1 MAMPFP
7 PYRVRFVGKDVPKE
21 LDFPEEEYQRRQAA
35 VQEAMA
41 REGFDLLIIGHAADI
56 CWLTGFQSPSSGTF
70 AALIIPAK
78 GTVVLHVIDHEYGC
92 ARYLSI
98 AERIES
104 FPWYEP
110 EAGLDQHAK
119 LVAEHLPSGGAQV
132 GIDLKAPV
140 RTAEIDG
147 RLGPSRI
154 AWRDATG
161 LVTQLR
167 RAKSPL
173 ELAAMRE
180 SGRITRVALD
190 DTLAALKPGLTDSGI
205 AAILMRRMIEEGS
218 EFPAMGP
225 FVATGLRSSLI
236 HTTWKRRPVREG
248 EHVFLEPAAAYKR
261 YNAPMMRT
269 AIMGRPSKTAE
280 RLTAAV
286 EATLALL
293 LETIRAGRTG
303 HEIATA
309 AAKGFAPVADEIF
322 FQGAFGY
329 SVGLALP
336 PDWAEG
342 STPFIAEGIDEP
354 LVAGMTLHLP
364 VAARIVGFGGVALS
378 ETVLVTEKGCE
389 SVTATSR
396 RVVVVA

>member
-1 MAMPFP
+1 MTFP
-7 PYRVRFVGKDVPKE
+7 PYRTRFEGKEIPKE
-21 LDFPEEEYQRRQAA
+21 LDFPIAEFARRQGA
-35 VQEAMA
+35 VQDAMG
-41 REGFDLLIIGHAADI
+41 EIGLDLLVLGNLADI
-56 CWLTGFQSPSSGTF
+56 CWLTGFQTPSAGTF
-70 AALIIPAK
+70 AALLVPAK
-78 GTVVLHVIDHEYGC
+78 GDLILQVIDHEYGC
-92 ARYLSI
+92 ARYVSC

-104 FPWYEP
+104 YPWFEP
-110 EAGLDQHAK
+110 ETGLAQHAR
-119 LVAEHLPSGGAQV
+119 LVAELLASGTARV
-132 GIDLKAPV
+132 GIDAKAPV
-140 RTAEIDG
+140 RAEEIERRAG
-147 RLGPSRI
+147 RGPIQWSS
-154 AWRDATG
+154 ATG

-167 RAKSPL
+167 RSKSPL

-190 DTLAALKPGLTDSGI
+190 DTLAALKQGMTDSEV

-236 HTTWKRRPVREG
+236 HTTWKRRPIAPG
-248 EHVFLEPAAAYKR
+248 EHIFLEPAASYKR

-269 AIMGRPSKTAE
+269 AIMGRPTKTAE

-286 EATLALL
+286 ETTLAIL

-303 HEIATA
+303 HEIAIA
-309 AAKGFAPVADEIF
+309 AAKGFAPVKDEIF

-336 PDWAEG
+336 SDWAEG
-342 STPFIAEGIDEP
+342 STPFIAAGIEEP
-354 LVAGMTLHLP
+354 LAAGMTLHLP

-389 SVTATSR
+389 SITADSR
-396 RVVVVA
+396 KVVIV